1 MMNLHFLKA
10 LSAALQALFKAS
22 QLGTTQAHKGQ
33 GVIEYAGAIVTSA
46 LIVTGLI
53 KTAPAAYGELFS
65 SVVAYAQKILFS
77 VL

>member
-10 LSAALQALFKAS
+10 LSAALQALFQAS
-22 QLGTTQAHKGQ
+22 QTASAHKGQ

-46 LIVTGLI
+46 LIVSGLV

-65 SVVAYAQKILFS
+65 NIVSYAQKILYSSF
-77 VL
+77 